1 MPPETPFSIQT
12 VLQAPWKHKFKALL
26 AFLIPV
32 AIAGAAIV
40 YLPKSYRSD
49 AMIFVRLGRE
59 SVSLDPTANTGS
71 TVPILESRE
80 SVVNSVRDM
89 LYSGGLVEKVVDR
102 IGPEVV
108 LGDEPLAL
116 IPDEFPE
123 SPETDFKDSPRQ
135 QAIKYLS
142 DKLYIINSRKS
153 TVLIANCEAAS
164 PELAQEILRVFL
176 EAYKKMHSVA
186 HQTLKSNQFFANQ
199 ADLLQEQWQT
209 KMDKLRAAREAAG
222 VVSVQGS
229 KENLKNQT
237 NEIQTRLMKVEAEE
251 EAAKATLESLQGL
264 ARKPMN
270 VRGVREDLKEATTN
284 LASLTAEREI
294 LANQMKE
301 MLERAAKLNH
311 DEMTISQLEQ
321 QVDIARTNLAQYQ
334 ELLEQTRI
342 EEALLSGNFTNVRVV
357 QPPSYIPKPVSP
369 KRKIIAL
376 AGVFVGV
383 AGATL
388 ISLIFEFLL
397 GKPPIRQNSGTQ
409 PVNENN
415 GTPADVS
422 MASQGSLI

>member
-26 AFLIPV
+26 VFLIPV
-32 AIAGAAIV
+32 AIAVAAIA
-40 YLPKSYRSD
+40 YLPKGYRSD

-71 TVPILESRE
+71 TIPVLESRE
-80 SVVNSVRDM
+80 AEVNSVRDM
-89 LYSGGLVEKVVDR
+89 LYSGGLIEKVVDR

-116 IPDEFPE
+116 IPDEFPDP
-123 SPETDFKDSPRQ
+123 PETDFKDSPRQ
-135 QAIKYLS
+135 KAIKYLS
-142 DKLYIINSRKS
+142 EKLYIINSRKS

-186 HQTLKSNQFFANQ
+186 HQTPKSNQFFANQ

-229 KENLKNQT
+229 KENLKDQN
-237 NEIQTRLMKVEAEE
+237 NETQTRLMKVEAEE
-251 EAAKATLESLQGL
+251 MRAKARLEALQEL

-383 AGATL
+383 AGAVL

-397 GKPPIRQNSGTQ
+397 SKPPIRQNPGAQ
-409 PVNENN
+409 LVNENN

-422 MASQGSLI
+422 MASQGI